1 MSNIDDKS
9 LESAFYEVYTKF
21 KLNFY
26 RNIFASFEKREASL
40 TVIENFCA
48 EAIYAL
54 NEPTINELADFINI
68 SQPNAAYKV
77 ANLVRK
83 GYIEKVQSKEDKR
96 EYKLIVTDKFKKYYR
111 INYDYVIEVGERMKD
126 VFSEDE
132 LKCFKKILDVISN
145 DLMEEV
151 NKELKRDPKVDI

>member
-1 MSNIDDKS
+1 MSKEDDKS
-9 LESAFYEVYTKF
+9 LEVAFYEVYTKF

-26 RNIFASFEKREASL
+26 RNIFTNFENREASL

-83 GYIEKVQSKEDKR
+83 GYIKKVQSKEDKR
-96 EYKLIVTDKFKKYYR
+96 EYKLLVTDKFKKYYR
-111 INYDYVIEVGERMKD
+111 INYDYVIEIGERMKYA
-126 VFSEDE
+126 FSDDE
-132 LKCFKKILDVISN
+132 LVCFKKILNTISN
-145 DLMEEV
+145 DLMTEV
-151 NKELKRDPKVDI
+151 NRDLKREPKVDL

>member
-1 MSNIDDKS
+1 MKENDRS
-9 LESAFYEVYTKF
+9 LETALNEVYTKF

-26 RNIFASFEKREASL
+26 RNIFKNFENREASL

-54 NEPTINELADFINI
+54 NEPTINELAEFINI

-83 GYIEKVQSKEDKR
+83 GYIKKVQSTQDKG
-96 EYKLIVTDKFKKYYR
+96 EYKLLVT
-111 INYDYVIEVGERMKD
+111 
-126 VFSEDE
+126 
-132 LKCFKKILDVISN
+132 
-145 DLMEEV
+145 
-151 NKELKRDPKVDI
+151 

>member
-1 MSNIDDKS
+1 MSKEDDKS
-9 LESAFYEVYTKF
+9 LEVAFYEVYTKF

-26 RNIFASFEKREASL
+26 RNIFTNFENREASL

-83 GYIEKVQSKEDKR
+83 GYIKKVQSKEDKR
-96 EYKLIVTDKFKKYYR
+96 EYKLLVTDKFKKYYR
-111 INYDYVIEVGERMKD
+111 INYDYVIEIGERMKHAFTD
-126 VFSEDE
+126 DE
-132 LKCFKKILDVISN
+132 LVCFKKILNTISN
-145 DLMEEV
+145 DLMTEV
-151 NKELKRDPKVDI
+151 NRDLKREPKVDL